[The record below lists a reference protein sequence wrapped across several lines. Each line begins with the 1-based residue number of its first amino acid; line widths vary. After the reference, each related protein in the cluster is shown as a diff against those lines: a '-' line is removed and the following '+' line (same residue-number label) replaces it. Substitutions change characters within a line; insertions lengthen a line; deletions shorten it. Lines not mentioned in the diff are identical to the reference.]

1 VVGVAVLVNRGAR
14 EHVTEHGLTF
24 RAAYDLSDLGI

>member
-1 VVGVAVLVNRGAR
+1 VLVDRGAR
-14 EHVTEHGLTF
+14 EHVTERGLPY